1 MNSQALAP
9 LLEIQS
15 LSVSYGN
22 VLAVC
27 NVSLAAGAGQI
38 VAIIGPN
45 GAGKS
50 TLLGAAMGLLRST
63 GAIVYQGADIS
74 RLDVEDRLEAGLC
87 LVPERRELFADLT
100 VADNLLLGAYLHRK
114 DRAWVRNNLARVY
127 DRFPRLAERRRQ
139 TAVTLSG
146 GERQMLALGRA
157 LMSRP
162 RLLMLDE
169 PSLGLAPIIVREI
182 LRIVVSLRELG
193 VTVLLVE
200 QNARA
205 ALEISDYG
213 YVLENGEFR
222 LSGGATAL
230 MQNSEI
236 TTSYLGVV

>member
-1 MNSQALAP
+1 VTTTAPAP
-9 LLEIQS
+9 LLEIQH
-15 LSVSYGN
+15 LCVSYGN
-22 VLAVC
+22 VPAVSG
-27 NVSLAAGAGQI
+27 VTLTAGAGQI

-45 GAGKS
+45 GAGKT
-50 TLLGAAMGLLRST
+50 TLLAAAMGLLRST
-63 GAIVYQGADIS
+63 GAVVYQGTDIS
-74 RLDVEDRLEAGLC
+74 RLDVEDRLEMGLC
-87 LVPERRELFADLT
+87 LVPERRELFADLS

-114 DRAWVRNNLARVY
+114 DRAWVKDNLASVY
-127 DRFPRLAERRRQ
+127 DRFPRLAERRKQ

-213 YVLENGEFR
+213 YVLENGEIS
-222 LSGGATAL
+222 LSGEAAAL
-230 MQNSEI
+230 MQDPRI
-236 TTSYLGVV
+236 TASYLGGA